1 MDEENEVCHVCGG
14 SGVGKATGRTQQEWE
29 EEGCPYDP
37 IQCQHCNGS
46 GVEPS

>member
-14 SGVGKATGRTQQEWE
+14 SGVGKATGRTQQEC
-29 EEGCPYDP
+29 CPYDP

-46 GVEPS
+46 EVEPN